1 MSHPILGFEL
11 EQLRR
16 KTLAY
21 VSHNGVSDEEYAL
34 FFSAFVSTEYVNKSV
49 LMALAEIVLAGTRSG
64 GDGQ

>member
-11 EQLRR
+11 AQLRR

-34 FFSAFVSTEYVNKSV
+34 FFSAFVCTEYVNRSV
-49 LMALAEIVLAGTRSG
+49 MMALAELVLAGTQPS
-64 GDGQ
+64 GDGG